1 MSESFLWGIH
11 CSAIPMGVEGM
22 EHYVGH
28 VHHVEGFGLVHHLQ
42 KGLILSSHKAYDD
55 ENILL
60 MFIMCSFATVMSA
73 KK

>member
-1 MSESFLWGIH
+1 MQ
-11 CSAIPMGVEGM
+11 
-22 EHYVGH
+22 HYVGH
-28 VHHVEGFGLVHHLQ
+28 IHHVEGFGLVHHLQ
-42 KGLILSSHKAYDD
+42 KGLILSSHKAYND